1 MKCNFINSWYFVS
14 LLLLVQQR
22 PHENTCGCSAM
33 HLATWPCGTAFSGT
47 ASQSITVSIWWFEKH
62 KTSTSNLG
70 HCLIVNT
77 HINTSSIDLMLKKLL
92 NVQSTLNRKNS
103 RCSNFIS
110 KRNDLLQLVL
120 HWAIFSAIYRLN
132 VGNIVTLWIRS
143 LNNCCK
149 KKATILDESQGVLL

>member
-1 MKCNFINSWYFVS
+1 MLSNASSYLAMRHSIFWNS
-14 LLLLVQQR
+14 
-22 PHENTCGCSAM
+22 
-33 HLATWPCGTAFSGT
+33 FS
-47 ASQSITVSIWWFEKH
+47 VNYCKH
-62 KTSTSNLG
+62 MVVWKTQNIYVKFGPLFDSE
-70 HCLIVNT
+70 HT
-77 HINTSSIDLMLKKLL
+77 HKHVIYRSYVKKLL